1 MHHLIIIT
9 LALLLNSVSVSAFI
23 VEPPYLLGTYLLRK
37 TNDISFESK
46 YTYLDINENNIKLK
60 TIYKNWVIAT
70 KKSRGGSVSIK
81 KPRFEPLKTINKWIN
96 KQSFDPDNDVEL
108 FLRFNSINKYTYSLF
123 GIEFPEIKYE
133 QITNYNLEKNIRVRV
148 KGTTL
153 YVTDDF
159 NNYYIFDIYP
169 TNTLNLRL
177 PYVETAIY
185 TLLFTEILGS
195 AINLELM
202 KIFKNF

>member
-1 MHHLIIIT
+1 MHLIIIT
-9 LALLLNSVSVSAFI
+9 LALFLNSVSVSAFI

-37 TNDISFESK
+37 TNDVSFDTK
-46 YTYLDINENNIKLK
+46 YTYLVINENNIKLK
-60 TIYKNWVIAT
+60 TIYNNLIVAT
-70 KKSRGGSVSIK
+70 KKSRSGSVSFK
-81 KPRFEPLKTINKWIN
+81 KSCFEPFKIVNKWIN
-96 KQSFDPDNDVEL
+96 KQSFVPDNDVDL
-108 FLRFNSINKYTYSLF
+108 FVRFNSINKYTYSFF

-153 YVTDDF
+153 FVTDDF
-159 NNYYIFDIYP
+159 NNYYIFDMYP
-169 TNTLNLRL
+169 KNSFNMRL

-185 TLLFTEILGS
+185 TLLINQILGS

>member
-37 TNDISFESK
+37 TNDVSFDSK
-46 YTYLDINENNIKLK
+46 YTYLVINENNIKLK
-60 TIYKNWVIAT
+60 TIYKNWVVAT
-70 KKSRGGSVSIK
+70 KKSRTGSVSFK
-81 KPRFEPLKTINKWIN
+81 KIGFEPLKLFNKWMN
-96 KQSFDPDNDVEL
+96 KRSFDPDNDVDL

-133 QITNYNLEKNIRVRV
+133 QIMNYNLEKNIRVRV

-153 YVTDDF
+153 FVTDDF

-185 TLLFTEILGS
+185 TL
-195 AINLELM
+195 
-202 KIFKNF
+202 